1 MPMTH
6 YRRMNPDQAATALEE
21 FLAERPA
28 SWTRLRAELATHG
41 TDPDTLLDGSPAS
54 LTVLWR
60 WIVSRRTELIGD
72 SLNTSSHVPREQ
84 WPSWARH
91 TVTRA
96 KFPLRTAIVLTD
108 GLVSYLAIVIIT
120 GAPTARW
127 ALGSPQDPGHHLHHH
142 PVLTGNGHQVFIPT
156 LPLGGILRLQ
166 RGEKS
171 LHPTELEQYATRV
184 IADLRTMPDLVLLPT
199 DAPVE
204 VVAEAEGF
212 DVGIHPVIAARGSA
226 IVVLMV
232 AELTR
237 LDGIVAVRRR
247 GPDALEVHAP
257 TWHADDLERWLDTW
271 MKAHGPFIH

>member
-6 YRRMNPDQAATALEE
+6 YRRMNPQQATAALEE

-28 SWTRLRAELATHG
+28 SWTRLRAELAAQG
-41 TDPDTLLDGSPAS
+41 MDPDALLDGSPAS
-54 LTVLWR
+54 LTTLWQ
-60 WIVSRRTELIGD
+60 WIVSRRGELIGD
-72 SLNTSSHVPREQ
+72 PADTASHVPREQ

-127 ALGSPQDPGHHLHHH
+127 ALGSPEDPGHHLHHH
-142 PVLTGNGHQVFIPT
+142 PVLTGNGHQVFVPT

-166 RGEKS
+166 RGEKP
-171 LHPTELEQYATRV
+171 LHPTELEHYARAV
-184 IADLRTMPDLVLLPT
+184 IADLPTTPEPVLHPT
-199 DAPVE
+199 DSPVE
-204 VVAEAEGF
+204 VVAEPEGF
-212 DVGIHPVIAARGSA
+212 DVGVHPVIAARGAA
-226 IVVLMV
+226 IVDLMA

-237 LDGIVAVRRR
+237 LGGIDAVHRRA
-247 GPDALEVHAP
+247 PDALQVHAP
-257 TWHADDLERWLDTW
+257 AWHADDLEAWLDTW
-271 MKAHGPFIH
+271 MKAHGPFIR